1 MTKEKYRTNE
11 LCQYDYS
18 EIWERSF
25 DEETTDKPLR
35 NDEIVDLLNQQTKII
50 EKLKKE
56 NQGLQFKII
65 DMLDFIKEQGSVTR
79 EEIKKWWNK

>member
-1 MTKEKYRTNE
+1 MIKEKYRTNE

-35 NDEIVDLLNQQTKII
+35 NDEIVALLNQQTKII

-56 NQGLQFKII
+56 NQGLQFRII
-65 DMLDFIKEQGSVTR
+65 DMLDFIKEQGSVIR